1 MATDDGNQGHEEKR
15 MTTYDR
21 LAPVGPCVSPDGHEW
36 VETQRLCDY
45 VPEAIFCPRC
55 GKPWAVVTFKTDE

>member
-1 MATDDGNQGHEEKR
+1 